1 MSGFAQ
7 ASSGNPAKALNLGLA
22 KRDSL
27 GQDDQ
32 VEESGKK

>member
-7 ASSGNPAKALNLGLA
+7 ASSGNLAKALDLGLA
-22 KRDSL
+22 KRDWL